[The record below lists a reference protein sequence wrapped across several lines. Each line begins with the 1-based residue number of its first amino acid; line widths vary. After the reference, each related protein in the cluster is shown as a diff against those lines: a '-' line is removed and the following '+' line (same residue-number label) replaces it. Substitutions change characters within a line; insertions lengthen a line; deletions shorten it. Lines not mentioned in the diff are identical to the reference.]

1 MSIAEAMRVDG
12 GWIGGRTDTTH
23 DFRTNAAG
31 IQHREGSERHEKE
44 AVCLAWIHQVGVS
57 YSYDFAL

>member
-1 MSIAEAMRVDG
+1 MRVDG